1 LKPWQ
6 VQEWC
11 IPEVSNAFV
20 YHMEDILELYAEEY
34 MPDYPVVCF
43 DESPYQ
49 LISETR
55 TPIPAEPGQPERVD
69 YEYRREGT
77 CNLFLHVEPLRGW
90 RHVEVTERRTAA
102 DFAFQMRDLVDI
114 HYPSAKLITVVMDQ
128 LNTHTLASLYEV
140 FAPTEARRLI
150 SKLEIR
156 HTPKHGSWLNMA
168 ECEFAV
174 LHSQCLNRRL
184 GTITKVQEEIY
195 AWECARNAAKAT
207 IRWQFT
213 LATARKK
220 LRRLYPSQP

>member
-1 LKPWQ
+1 MKPWQ

-102 DFAFQMRDLVDI
+102 DNSPAGAVI
-114 HYPSAKLITVVMDQ
+114 VAYPNVT
-128 LNTHTLASLYEV
+128 
-140 FAPTEARRLI
+140 FGARVCV
-150 SKLEIR
+150 
-156 HTPKHGSWLNMA
+156 P
-168 ECEFAV
+168 
-174 LHSQCLNRRL
+174 
-184 GTITKVQEEIY
+184 
-195 AWECARNAAKAT
+195 
-207 IRWQFT
+207 
-213 LATARKK
+213 
-220 LRRLYPSQP
+220 PSVS